1 VFFSFLLY
9 APVPSFHLQTSA
21 TNRHKPRSFSLFAE
35 LTRYI
40 LAGRA
45 LEDGRELQDYNV
57 DQAQK
62 PLIYLIVRKQ
72 APLQTPDEEEDD
84 KPNAGVWPVAEC
96 RADGALSTALRCTE
110 GENGQISSGDAA
122 RARAVARFQHLEKE
136 LKTREFEIQVLVCPI

>member
-21 TNRHKPRSFSLFAE
+21 TNRPQTTLFLILFAE

-136 LKTREFEIQVLVCPI
+136 LKTREFEIQVCPI